1 MLFTELLKMA
11 GLSLIANK
19 LRTILTMLGIII
31 GVSAVIAMVSV
42 GLGVRKNVTDSISR
56 LGSNLL
62 MVMAGSAGSAN
73 RGGVRGGA
81 GSVQTLTY
89 DDAKAIKAKIKDVAY
104 VSPTAQ
110 TSSQV
115 VYGHENWSTTVTG
128 VIPEYAAIQS
138 LTMQSGIFFSEHDVD
153 VRNRVAVIGTT
164 VATNLFGSVN
174 PVGKKIRIGNAPYTV
189 IGLVASK
196 GQSSVGQDQDDV
208 VLIPLTTAQERLLGI
223 TYVRNINVQVADADK
238 MDEVQANIEKLLRQR
253 HRIRAGA
260 DDDFNVRN
268 LTSLMETM
276 TETTTMITLLLGS
289 IAGISLIVG
298 GIGIMNI
305 MMVSVT
311 ERTREI
317 GIRKAIGAT
326 YNSIMMQFLIES
338 TMISILGGIVGI
350 FLGIGLAQVIS
361 KFGGFTTVIS
371 SVSIVASFGFSLFV
385 GIFFGMLPAR
395 KAARLD
401 PIDALRYE

>member
-42 GLGVRKNVTDSISR
+42 GMGVKKNVVDSISR
-56 LGSNLL
+56 LGSNML
-62 MVMAGSAGSAN
+62 MVMPGSSN
-73 RGGVRGGA
+73 RGGVRGAA
-81 GSVQTLTY
+81 GSVITLTY
-89 DDAKAIKAKIKDVAY
+89 DDAEAIKKRIKDVAY
-104 VSPTAQ
+104 VSPTVQ
-110 TSSQV
+110 GSYQV
-115 VYGHENWSTTVTG
+115 VYGHENWNTTVTG
-128 VIPEYAAIQS
+128 VIPEYVSIQS
-138 LTMQSGIFFSEHDVD
+138 LTLQSGIFFGEHDVD

-164 VATNLFGSVN
+164 VAQNLFGTVN

-189 IGLVASK
+189 IGLLASK

-208 VLIPLTTAQERLLGI
+208 VLIPLTTAQERLIGI
-223 TYVRNINVQVADADK
+223 TYVRNINVQVASSDK
-238 MDEVQANIEKLLRQR
+238 MDEVQENIEKLLRQR
-253 HRIRAGA
+253 HRIREGS

-276 TETTTMITLLLGS
+276 SETTTMITLLLGS

-338 TMISILGGIVGI
+338 TMISILGGIIGI
-350 FLGIGLAQVIS
+350 FLGIGLAQAIS
-361 KFGGFTTVIS
+361 KFGNFTTVIS
-371 SVSIVASFGFSLFV
+371 GASIVASFGFSLFV

>member
-1 MLFTELLKMA
+1 MLFKELLKMA
-11 GLSLIANK
+11 ALSLIANK
-19 LRTILTMLGIII
+19 LRTFLTMLGIII
-31 GVSAVIAMVSV
+31 GVCSVIAMVSV
-42 GLGVRKNVTDSISR
+42 GQGVKKNVVDSISR
-56 LGSNLL
+56 LGSNMLI
-62 MVMAGSAGSAN
+62 VMSGSSN

-89 DDAKAIKAKIKDVAY
+89 DDAEAIKSKIKNISF
-104 VSPTAQ
+104 VSPTVQ

-128 VIPEYAAIQS
+128 VIPEYVSIQS

-164 VATNLFGSVN
+164 VATNLFGTVN

-189 IGLVASK
+189 IGLIASK
-196 GQSSVGQDQDDV
+196 GQSTGGQDQDDV

-223 TYVRNINVQVADADK
+223 TYVRSINVQVSTSDK
-238 MDEVQANIEKLLRQR
+238 MDEVQENIEKLLRQR
-253 HRIRAGA
+253 HRIRQGS

-276 TETTTMITLLLGS
+276 SETTTMITLLLGS

-326 YNSIMMQFLIES
+326 YNSIMLQFLIES
-338 TMISILGGIVGI
+338 TMISILGGIIGI
-350 FLGIGLAQVIS
+350 FLGIALAKAIS
-361 KFGGFTTVIS
+361 EFGGFTTVIS
-371 SVSIVASFGFSLFV
+371 SLSIIASFGFSLFV

>member
-11 GLSLIANK
+11 ALSLVANK
-19 LRTILTMLGIII
+19 MRTLLTMLGIII
-31 GVSAVIAMVSV
+31 GVAAVIAMVSV
-42 GLGVRKNVTDSISR
+42 GMGVKKNVVDSISR
-56 LGSNLL
+56 LGSNMLVI
-62 MVMAGSAGSAN
+62 MSGSSN
-73 RGGVRGGA
+73 RGGMRGAA
-81 GSVQTLTY
+81 GSVTTLTY
-89 DDAKAIKAKIKDVAY
+89 ADAEAIKDKIKYVAH
-104 VSPTAQ
+104 VSPTVQ
-110 TSSQV
+110 GSYQV
-115 VYGHENWSTTVTG
+115 VYGHENWNTTVTG
-128 VIPEYAAIQS
+128 VIPEYVSVQS
-138 LTMQSGIFFSEHDVD
+138 LEVQNGLFFGEHDVD
-153 VRNRVAVIGTT
+153 VRNRVAVIGAT
-164 VATNLFGSVN
+164 VATNLFDSVN
-174 PVGKKIRIGNAPYTV
+174 PVGKKIRIGNAPYTI
-189 IGLVASK
+189 IGVLKSK
-196 GQSSVGQDQDDV
+196 GQSAGGQDQDDV

-223 TYVRNINVQVADADK
+223 THVRSINVQVTDADK
-238 MDEVQANIEKLLRQR
+238 MNEVQSNIEKLLRQR

-260 DDDFNVRN
+260 EDDFNVRN
-268 LTSLMETM
+268 LTSIMETM
-276 TETTTMITLLLGS
+276 SSTTTMITLLLGS

-338 TMISILGGIVGI
+338 TMISIIGGLIGIV
-350 FLGIGLAQVIS
+350 IGVGVAQAIS
-361 KFGGFTTVIS
+361 KFGNFTTVIS
-371 SVSIVASFGFSLFV
+371 GLSIAASFGFSLFV

>member
-62 MVMAGSAGSAN
+62 MVMAGSAN

-361 KFGGFTTVIS
+361 KFGGFTTVFS
-371 SVSIVASFGFSLFV
+371 SASIVASFGFSLFV

>member
-19 LRTILTMLGIII
+19 LRTFLTMLGIII
-31 GVSAVIAMVSV
+31 GVCSVIAMVSV
-42 GLGVRKNVTDSISR
+42 GQGVKKNVVDSISR
-56 LGSNLL
+56 LGSNMLI
-62 MVMAGSAGSAN
+62 VMSGSSN
-73 RGGVRGGA
+73 RGGIRGGA
-81 GSVQTLTY
+81 GSVQTLTF
-89 DDAKAIKAKIKDVAY
+89 DDAEAIKDKIKNVNF
-104 VSPTAQ
+104 VSPTVQ

-115 VYGHENWSTTVTG
+115 VYGHENWSTTITG
-128 VIPEYAAIQS
+128 VVPEYVSIQS

-164 VATNLFGSVN
+164 VATNLFGTVN

-196 GQSSVGQDQDDV
+196 GQSTGGQDQDDV

-223 TYVRNINVQVADADK
+223 TYVRSINVQVSTSDK
-238 MDEVQANIEKLLRQR
+238 MDEVQENIEKLLRQR
-253 HRIRAGA
+253 HRIRTGSE
-260 DDDFNVRN
+260 DDFNVRN

-276 TETTTMITLLLGS
+276 SETTTMITLLLGS

-326 YNSIMMQFLIES
+326 YNSIMLQFLIES
-338 TMISILGGIVGI
+338 TMISILGGIIGI
-350 FLGIGLAQVIS
+350 IFGIGLAQGIS

-371 SVSIVASFGFSLFV
+371 SLSIIASFGFSLFV

>member
-1 MLFTELLKMA
+1 MA
-11 GLSLIANK
+11 ALSLVANK
-19 LRTILTMLGIII
+19 LRTLLTMLGIII
-31 GVSAVIAMVSV
+31 GVAAVIAMVSV
-42 GLGVRKNVTDSISR
+42 GMGVRSNVVSSISR
-56 LGSNLL
+56 LGSNMLI
-62 MVMAGSAGSAN
+62 VMAGSSN

-81 GSVQTLTY
+81 GSMTTLTY
-89 DDAKAIKAKIKDVAY
+89 DDAKAIKARVKNIDY
-104 VSPTAQ
+104 VSPTVQ
-110 TSSQV
+110 GSYQV

-128 VIPEYAAIQS
+128 VVPEYSAIQS
-138 LTMQSGIFFSEHDVD
+138 LTMQSGIFFTEHDVD
-153 VRNRVAVIGTT
+153 VRNRVAVIGPT
-164 VATNLFGSVN
+164 VATNLFNTVN

-189 IGLVASK
+189 IGLLASK
-196 GQSSVGQDQDDV
+196 GQSTGGQDQDDV

-223 TYVRNINVQVADADK
+223 TYVRSVNVQVSSQEK

-253 HRIRAGA
+253 HRIREGGE
-260 DDDFNVRN
+260 DDFNVRN
-268 LTSLMETM
+268 MTSLMETM
-276 TETTTMITLLLGS
+276 TQTTTMITLLLGS

-326 YNSIMMQFLIES
+326 YNSIMLQFLIES
-338 TMISILGGIVGI
+338 TMISILGGLI
-350 FLGIGLAQVIS
+350 GIGIGIGVAKAIS
-361 KFGGFTTVIS
+361 QFGNFTTVIS
-371 SVSIVASFGFSLFV
+371 GASIAASFGFSLFV

>member
-11 GLSLIANK
+11 GLSLVSNK
-19 LRTILTMLGIII
+19 LRTALTMLGIII
-31 GVSAVIAMVSV
+31 GVCAVIAMVSV
-42 GLGVRKNVTDSISR
+42 GMGVRKNVVDSISR
-56 LGSNLL
+56 LGSNMLV
-62 MVMAGSAGSAN
+62 VMSGSSN
-73 RGGVRGGA
+73 RTGVRGGA

-89 DDAKAIKAKIKDVAY
+89 DDAQAIKSRIKNIDY
-104 VSPTAQ
+104 VSPVVQGTYQ
-110 TSSQV
+110 I
-115 VYGHENWSTTVTG
+115 VYGHENWSTTVSG
-128 VIPEYAAIQS
+128 VIPEYAQIQS
-138 LTMQSGIFFSEHDVD
+138 LTMQSGIFFTEHDVD

-164 VATNLFGSVN
+164 VATNLFGTVN
-174 PVGKKIRIGNAPYTV
+174 PVGKKIRIGTNPYTI
-189 IGLVASK
+189 IGLIASK
-196 GQSSVGQDQDDV
+196 GSSSGGQDQDDT
-208 VLIPLTTAQERLLGI
+208 VLIPLTTAQERLMGI
-223 TYVRNINVQVADADK
+223 TYVRSVNVQVSSSEK
-238 MDEVQANIEKLLRQR
+238 MDEVQANIETLLRQR
-253 HRIRAGA
+253 HRIRQGS

-276 TETTTMITLLLGS
+276 SETTTMITLLLGS
-289 IAGISLIVG
+289 IAGISLLVG

-326 YNSIMMQFLIES
+326 YNSIMLQFLIES
-338 TMISILGGIVGI
+338 TLISLLGGIIGI
-350 FLGIGLAQVIS
+350 VLGIGLAQAIS
-361 KFGGFTTVIS
+361 KFGNFTTVVS
-371 SVSIVASFGFSLFV
+371 SLSIIVSFGFSLFV

>member
-11 GLSLIANK
+11 GLSLVANK
-19 LRTILTMLGIII
+19 LRTVLTMLGIII
-31 GVSAVIAMVSV
+31 GVSAVIALVSV
-42 GLGVRKNVTDSISR
+42 GMGVRKNVTDSISR

-62 MVMAGSAGSAN
+62 MVMSGSSN

-89 DDAKAIKAKIKDVAY
+89 DDAKAIKSKIKDVAY

-110 TSSQV
+110 GSYQV

-138 LTMQSGIFFSEHDVD
+138 LTMQSGIFFTEHDVD
-153 VRNRVAVIGTT
+153 VRSRVAVIGTT
-164 VATNLFGSVN
+164 VATNLFGTVN
-174 PVGKKIRIGNAPYTV
+174 PVGKKIRVGNAPYTV
-189 IGLVASK
+189 IGLIASK

-223 TYVRNINVQVADADK
+223 TYVRSINVQVADADK

-260 DDDFNVRN
+260 EDDFNVRN

-276 TETTTMITLLLGS
+276 NETTTMITLLLGS

-338 TMISILGGIVGI
+338 TMISILGGIIGI
-350 FLGIGLAQVIS
+350 FLGIGLAQAIS
-361 KFGGFTTVIS
+361 KFGNFTTVIS
-371 SVSIVASFGFSLFV
+371 VESIIASFGFSLFV

-395 KAARLD
+395 KAAKLD